1 MAWYKRQAI
10 FNLSQVSCMKIFIP
24 LLLVLLSGNSFA
36 NSLPNTLEKIKPS
49 IVAIGAISEKPNPKS
64 TILGTGFV
72 IGDGTLVATNAHVV
86 NQRIFRTANKH
97 QLSVF
102 VGQGRKVTKRQATI
116 ISTSELYDI
125 AILRISGSPLKPLIL
140 SDQRIREGENFA
152 FTGFPIANALGLYPV
167 THQGIISSISPIATP
182 ATNTKELTPKRLRA
196 LKNPYDV
203 YLLNA
208 VAYPGNSGS
217 PVYDTNTGKVIA
229 MINKVLVKSTK
240 ESALS
245 SPTAITYA
253 ISIKH
258 LKELL

>member
-1 MAWYKRQAI
+1 MQA
-10 FNLSQVSCMKIFIP
+10 LVP
-24 LLLVLLSGNSFA
+24 LLLLLFSLNAFA
-36 NSLPNTLEKIKPS
+36 NSLPSTLEKVKPS
-49 IVAIGAISEKPNPKS
+49 IVAIGAVSERPNPKS

-72 IGDGTLVATNAHVV
+72 VGNGTLIATNAHVV
-86 NQRIFRTANKH
+86 NHKVFRTAEKH
-97 QLSVF
+97 TLVVF
-102 VGQGRKVTKRQATI
+102 VGQGRRVSKRQATV
-116 ISTSELYDI
+116 ISTNELHDI
-125 AILRISGSPLKPLIL
+125 AIIRISGSPLRPLTL
-140 SDQRIREGENFA
+140 SNQRIREGENFA
-152 FTGFPIANALGLYPV
+152 FTGFPIANTLGLYPV

-182 ATNTKELTPKRLRA
+182 ASSTKELSSKRLRA
-196 LKNPYDV
+196 LRNPYDV

-217 PVYDTNTGKVIA
+217 PVYDTQTGEVIA

-240 ESALS
+240 ESALT